1 VAKRKEK
8 KPEPLADW
16 EVSLS
21 NAEGVASGWHRIP
34 ASRWKRTDPGW
45 YTFTD
50 EQGTVAEF
58 PPGVVLSV
66 VRKEPP
72 VLIHPPGDDDE
83 GLRAAR
89 ELGERLSARSAGH
102 GPDILPVKPHGAKS

>member
-1 VAKRKEK
+1 MSKHKES
-8 KPEPLADW
+8 KPAPLADW

-34 ASRWKRTDPGW
+34 ASRWKRTGKKGCCF

-50 EQGTVAEF
+50 DQGVVAEF

-66 VRKEPP
+66 IRKAPP
-72 VLIHPPGDDDE
+72 EVVVPPDE
-83 GLRAAR
+83 KALAAVAAR
-89 ELGERLSARSAGH
+89 TVLA
-102 GPDILPVKPHGAKS
+102 AKRQNGKR